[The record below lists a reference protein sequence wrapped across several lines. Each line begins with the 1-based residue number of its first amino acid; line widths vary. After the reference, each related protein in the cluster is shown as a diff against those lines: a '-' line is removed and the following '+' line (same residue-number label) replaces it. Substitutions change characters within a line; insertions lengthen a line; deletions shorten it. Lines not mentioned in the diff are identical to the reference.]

1 VCKSPLNPKRFTI
14 TETTDAWR
22 LGCCRSNVP
31 QLNKNMKSFALARRA
46 AFIAGLSIL
55 STTAIAAP
63 TNYIDSGHSGPNPTS
78 YSFVATGEGD
88 VTAYFA
94 GQTAGYSS
102 VIGMSVNGVI
112 GPTGL
117 LNHTSNY
124 GDSLILG
131 HVLAGQVITFVLQ
144 VNQLPVQ
151 TIPVTYTWYSNPTL
165 NFDGLNHIYSS
176 AFAGDAK
183 IPAGTYVGFEDLPAG
198 GDDLWPNDYDY
209 DDHQFVFTGP
219 FEARATPD
227 GGSTL
232 ALLGLASLGMMAV
245 RSRRK

>member
-1 VCKSPLNPKRFTI
+1 
-14 TETTDAWR
+14 
-22 LGCCRSNVP
+22 
-31 QLNKNMKSFALARRA
+31 MKSFVLARRA
-46 AFIAGLSIL
+46 AFIAGLGVL
-55 STTAIAAP
+55 SATAIAEPA
-63 TNYIDSGHSGPNPTS
+63 NYIDSGHSGPNATT
-78 YSFVATGEGD
+78 YSFIATSEGD

-102 VIGMSVNGVI
+102 VIGMSVNGGPV

-124 GDSLILG
+124 GDSLLLG

-151 TIPVTYTWYSNPTL
+151 PTPVTYTWYSNPAL
-165 NFDGLNHIYSS
+165 NYDGLNHIYSS
-176 AFAGDAK
+176 PYVGDVD

-198 GDDLWPNDYDY
+198 GDSLWPNDYDY
-209 DDHQFVFTGP
+209 DDHQFVFIGP
-219 FEARATPD
+219 FEAHATPD

-232 ALLGLASLGMMAV
+232 ALLGLASLGMIAV
-245 RSRRK
+245 HSRRK